1 MAPAMLGRGASRNR
15 IDDAPTLRGFPLRF
29 CDHWAEGRRL
39 LAMNLDETQ
48 RAKHHINHNYEV
60 RKMNKGYTSLIA
72 VISFLAGPIA
82 CADAGEYAGDSRG
95 RDSQALTASE
105 PSRGA
110 EDEVKLGNGTATIG
124 SPSNT
129 LAPGSGTLTLGETS
143 APPGSSGGST
153 VGPVR
158 SSEIVVE
165 EPGPSNPLVP
175 EPTGSGGEIRL
186 DGDANP
192 STITWGSQDAGVE
205 IHLGVNP
212 KQAC

>member
-1 MAPAMLGRGASRNR
+1 
-15 IDDAPTLRGFPLRF
+15 
-29 CDHWAEGRRL
+29 
-39 LAMNLDETQ
+39 
-48 RAKHHINHNYEV
+48 
-60 RKMNKGYTSLIA
+60 
-72 VISFLAGPIA
+72 
-82 CADAGEYAGDSRG
+82 
-95 RDSQALTASE
+95 
-105 PSRGA
+105 
-110 EDEVKLGNGTATIG
+110 
-124 SPSNT
+124 
-129 LAPGSGTLTLGETS
+129 PGSGTLTLGETS

-212 KQAC
+212 KQACSSLKSACLSAGETEAACVDLVQECEEAIANPSAPKDTIGFVSDCND